1 MDFWSPAYPFA
12 TVRQHLDRAGITMT
26 LRAFVRA
33 YGRHPDLKEWLTTV
47 MSALKNSEFVHRPH
61 GRRLMNKIWVWCES
75 MLVDPDRGD
84 QNLHLPKRLSYYV
97 GLTTPRANRKQ
108 RRRQVKQM
116 RAKTHLLR
124 EVVGDILST
133 CLSLYIIKKYNV
145 TGFCQPAI
153 RLRPAAREAFLD
165 FQELILTNR
174 GVPAGQTRPEN

>member
-1 MDFWSPAYPFA
+1 
-12 TVRQHLDRAGITMT
+12 
-26 LRAFVRA
+26 
-33 YGRHPDLKEWLTTV
+33 
-47 MSALKNSEFVHRPH
+47 
-61 GRRLMNKIWVWCES
+61 
-75 MLVDPDRGD
+75 MLVDPDSGD
-84 QNLHLPKRLSYYV
+84 QNLHLPRRLSYYI

-124 EVVGDILST
+124 EVVGDVLST

-153 RLRPAAREAFLD
+153 RLGPAAREAFLD
-165 FQELILTNR
+165 FQELILNNR